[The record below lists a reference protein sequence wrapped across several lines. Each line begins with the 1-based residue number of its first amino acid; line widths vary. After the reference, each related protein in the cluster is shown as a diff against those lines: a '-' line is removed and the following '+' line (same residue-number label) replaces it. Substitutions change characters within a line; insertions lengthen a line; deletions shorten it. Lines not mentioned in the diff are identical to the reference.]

1 MANTTKIL
9 VAVEELTGGAKKGDV
24 HKLNGGEELTAE
36 KIKALGLSNDDI
48 EALKGRGKIVEIDA
62 RATETGSKGDNAAL
76 KAAEDR
82 AIDAETKVATL
93 TEEVETLKA
102 ERDALQTELAKAK
115 QAGN

>member
-9 VAVEELTGGAKKGDV
+9 VAVEELTGGAKKGEFV
-24 HKLNGGEELTAE
+24 KLGGGEELTAE
-36 KIKALGLSNDDI
+36 KIKAFGLSKDDI

-62 RATETGSKGDNAAL
+62 RAAETGSKGDNAAL

-93 TEEVETLKA
+93 TEEVERLTA
-102 ERDALQTELAKAK
+102 ERDALQTELAKAAP
-115 QAGN
+115 AGN